1 MSKLWKGR
9 MDENDPVADSFN
21 SSISIDGV
29 LYKQDIIG
37 SIAHA
42 VMLGNTGIIKSEDSD
57 LIVRSLEEI
66 LEDLDNGKI
75 IISKKEE
82 DIHSFVENELTKRI
96 GDKGKMLHTARS
108 RNDQVALDTRLYL
121 KEKTEEIINLISSF
135 LEAISDKASQNLYTI
150 MPGYTHLQKA
160 QPVTYAHY
168 LMAYGMMFLRD
179 QERMKDSLKRC
190 MVSPIGSCALA
201 GTTYPIDRIMEGKLL
216 GFKEISQNSMDSVS
230 DRDFCLEFMSNAA
243 LLMMHLSRL
252 SEEIILFSSGEFDYI
267 EISEAYSTGSSIM
280 PQKKNPDIAELVR
293 GKTGRVY
300 GNLFALL
307 TVMKGLPLAYN
318 KDMQED
324 KEALFDSV
332 DTVINCL
339 KVYVPMMKAIS
350 IKRETMEKAAAYGYM
365 NATDLADYLTKKGMP
380 FRDAYKLIGKIV
392 ADAIKRKKTLEDIK
406 IEEYKGYSSV
416 FLEDLYQAIDIKECV
431 NRRNSPGGPAP
442 ESVKAQIEYIKSQI
456 NKN

>member
-42 VMLGNTGIIKSEDSD
+42 VMLGNTGIIKKEDSE
-57 LIVRSLEEI
+57 LIVSSLEEI
-66 LEDLDNGKI
+66 LEDIEAGKL
-75 IISKKEE
+75 IISKTEE

-108 RNDQVALDTRLYL
+108 RNDQVALDIRLYL
-121 KEKTEEIINLISSF
+121 KGKTEEIINLLSLF
-135 LEAISDKASQNLYTI
+135 LDAIAEKANENLNTN

-168 LMAYGMMFLRD
+168 LMSYGMMFLRD
-179 QERMKDSLKRC
+179 LERMKDSLKRC
-190 MVSPIGSCALA
+190 TVSPIGSCALA
-201 GTTYPIDRIMEGKLL
+201 GTTYPIDRVMEGELL
-216 GFKEISQNSMDSVS
+216 GLKEISKNSMDSVS

-243 LLMMHLSRL
+243 ILMMHLSRL
-252 SEEIILFSSGEFDYI
+252 SEEVILFSSGEFNYI
-267 EISEAYSTGSSIM
+267 EISDAYSTGSSIM

-339 KVYVPMMKAIS
+339 KVYIPMLKAIS
-350 IKRETMEKAAAYGYM
+350 VKKEAMEKAAAYGYM

-380 FRDAYKLIGKIV
+380 FRDAYKLTGKIV
-392 ADAIKRKKTLEDIK
+392 ADAIKMKKSLEEIK
-406 IEEYKGYSSV
+406 IEEYKAYSPV
-416 FLEDLYQAIDIKECV
+416 FSEDLYGVIDIKECV
-431 NRRNSPGGPAP
+431 KRRNSEGGPAP
-442 ESVKAQIEYIKSQI
+442 ESVKSQIDYIKEEI
-456 NKN
+456 KKI

>member
-42 VMLGNTGIIKSEDSD
+42 VMLGNTGIIKKEDSE
-57 LIVRSLEEI
+57 LIVSSLEEI
-66 LEDLDNGKI
+66 LEDIEAGKL
-75 IISKKEE
+75 IISKTEE

-108 RNDQVALDTRLYL
+108 RNDQVALDIRLYL
-121 KEKTEEIINLISSF
+121 KGKTEEIINLLSLF
-135 LEAISDKASQNLYTI
+135 LDAIAEKANENLNTI
-150 MPGYTHLQKA
+150 MPGYSHLQKA

-168 LMAYGMMFLRD
+168 LMSYGMMFLRD
-179 QERMKDSLKRC
+179 LERMKDSLKRC
-190 MVSPIGSCALA
+190 TVSPIGSCALA
-201 GTTYPIDRIMEGKLL
+201 GTTYPIDRVMEGELL
-216 GFKEISQNSMDSVS
+216 GLKEISKNSMDSVS

-243 LLMMHLSRL
+243 ILMMHLSRL
-252 SEEIILFSSGEFDYI
+252 SEEVILFSSGEFNYI
-267 EISEAYSTGSSIM
+267 EISDAYSTGSSIM

-339 KVYVPMMKAIS
+339 KVYIPMLKAIS
-350 IKRETMEKAAAYGYM
+350 VKKEAMEKAAAYGYM

-380 FRDAYKLIGKIV
+380 FRDAYKLTGKIV
-392 ADAIKRKKTLEDIK
+392 ADAIKMKKSLEEIK
-406 IEEYKGYSSV
+406 IEEYKAYSPV
-416 FLEDLYQAIDIKECV
+416 FSEDLYGVIDIKECV
-431 NRRNSPGGPAP
+431 KRRNSEGGPAP
-442 ESVKAQIEYIKSQI
+442 ESVKSQIDYIKEEI
-456 NKN
+456 KKI

>member
-29 LYKQDIIG
+29 LYKKDIIG

-42 VMLGNTGIIKSEDSD
+42 VMLGNTGIIKKEDSE
-57 LIVRSLEEI
+57 LIVSSLEEI
-66 LEDLDNGKI
+66 LEDIEAGKL
-75 IISKKEE
+75 IISKTEE

-108 RNDQVALDTRLYL
+108 RNDQVALDIRLYL
-121 KEKTEEIINLISSF
+121 KGKTEEIINLLSLF
-135 LEAISDKASQNLYTI
+135 LDAIAEKANENLNTI

-168 LMAYGMMFLRD
+168 LMSYGMMFLRD
-179 QERMKDSLKRC
+179 LERMKDSLKRC
-190 MVSPIGSCALA
+190 TVSPIGSCALA
-201 GTTYPIDRIMEGKLL
+201 GTTYPIDRVMEGELL
-216 GFKEISQNSMDSVS
+216 GLKEISKNSMDSVS

-243 LLMMHLSRL
+243 ILMMHLSRL
-252 SEEIILFSSGEFDYI
+252 SEEVILFSSGEFNYI
-267 EISEAYSTGSSIM
+267 EISDAYSTGSSIM

-339 KVYVPMMKAIS
+339 KVYIPMLKAIS
-350 IKRETMEKAAAYGYM
+350 VKKEAMEKAAAYGYM

-380 FRDAYKLIGKIV
+380 FRDAYKLTGKIV
-392 ADAIKRKKTLEDIK
+392 ADAIKMKKSLEEIK
-406 IEEYKGYSSV
+406 IEEYKAYSPV
-416 FLEDLYQAIDIKECV
+416 FSEDLYGVIDIKECV
-431 NRRNSPGGPAP
+431 KRRNSEGGPAP
-442 ESVKAQIEYIKSQI
+442 ESVKSQIDYIKEEI
-456 NKN
+456 KKI

>member
-42 VMLGNTGIIKSEDSD
+42 VMLGNTGIIKKEDSE
-57 LIVRSLEEI
+57 LIVSSLEEI
-66 LEDLDNGKI
+66 LEDIEAGKL
-75 IISKKEE
+75 IISKTEE

-108 RNDQVALDTRLYL
+108 RNDQVALDIRLYL
-121 KEKTEEIINLISSF
+121 KGKTEEIINLLSLF
-135 LEAISDKASQNLYTI
+135 LDAIAEKANENLNTI

-168 LMAYGMMFLRD
+168 LMSYGMMFLRD
-179 QERMKDSLKRC
+179 LERMKDSLKRC
-190 MVSPIGSCALA
+190 TVSPIGSCALA
-201 GTTYPIDRIMEGKLL
+201 GTTYPIDRVMEGELL
-216 GFKEISQNSMDSVS
+216 GLKEISKNSMDSVS

-243 LLMMHLSRL
+243 ILMMHLSRL
-252 SEEIILFSSGEFDYI
+252 SEEVILFSSGEFNYI
-267 EISEAYSTGSSIM
+267 EISDAYSTGSSIM

-339 KVYVPMMKAIS
+339 KVYIPMLKAIS
-350 IKRETMEKAAAYGYM
+350 VKKEAMEKAAAYGYM

-380 FRDAYKLIGKIV
+380 FRDAYKLTGKIV
-392 ADAIKRKKTLEDIK
+392 ADAIKMKKSLEEIK
-406 IEEYKGYSSV
+406 IEEYKAYSPV
-416 FLEDLYQAIDIKECV
+416 FSEDLYGVIDIKECV
-431 NRRNSPGGPAP
+431 KRRNSEGGPAP
-442 ESVKAQIEYIKSQI
+442 ESVKSQIDYIKEEI
-456 NKN
+456 KKI